1 MPDYSNQAN
10 FAQNALTNPQS
21 KGSRI
26 NADVENLLRM
36 VKRVHEARERI
47 QRHTSALG
55 YYADTAPT
63 DGSDGKV
70 SPISN
75 TLSNALSDME
85 HALEQLSVSLNLF
98 E

>member
-10 FAQNALTNPQS
+10 AQNALTGSSP

-26 NADVENLLRM
+26 NADVESLLRM

-55 YYADTAPT
+55 YHADTPPT
-63 DGSDGKV
+63 EGSKV
-70 SPISN
+70 SPIAS
-75 TLSNALSDME
+75 TLSNALTDLD

-98 E
+98 D